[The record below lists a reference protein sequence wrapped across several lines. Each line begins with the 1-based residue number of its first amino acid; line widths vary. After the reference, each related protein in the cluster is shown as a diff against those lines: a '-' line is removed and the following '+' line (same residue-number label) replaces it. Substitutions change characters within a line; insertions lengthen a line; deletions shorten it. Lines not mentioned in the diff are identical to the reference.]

1 MADRSLHAA
10 DAIAAMSQ
18 QTRSERADITQ
29 QLQNLRTLTAGM
41 DAMQAAVDELKILQK
56 LSAER

>member
-1 MADRSLHAA
+1 
-10 DAIAAMSQ
+10 MSQ

-29 QLQNLRTLTAGM
+29 QLEGLRTLTAGI
-41 DAMQAAVDELKILQK
+41 DAMQEAVAELRVLQK